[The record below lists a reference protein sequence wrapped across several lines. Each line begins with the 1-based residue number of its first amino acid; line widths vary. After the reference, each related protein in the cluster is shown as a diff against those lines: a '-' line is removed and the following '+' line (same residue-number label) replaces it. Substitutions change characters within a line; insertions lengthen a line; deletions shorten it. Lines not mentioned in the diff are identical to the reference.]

1 MRRTQRRNIE
11 TRWIVSHK
19 FERGAKDKTFKARNL
34 KFETIQ
40 MTKTKICNI
49 PSRLLADSTLSIF
62 PI

>member
-19 FERGAKDKTFKARNL
+19 FERGAKNKTFKARNL

-40 MTKTKICNI
+40 MTKNQNM
-49 PSRLLADSTLSIF
+49 
-62 PI
+62 

>member
-1 MRRTQRRNIE
+1 MRRTQSQNIE

-19 FERGAKDKTFKARNL
+19 FERGAKNKTFKARNL

-40 MTKTKICNI
+40 MTKTKICKI
-49 PSRLLADSTLSIF
+49 PSRLLGDSTFSIF

>member
-1 MRRTQRRNIE
+1 MRRTQSQNIE

-19 FERGAKDKTFKARNL
+19 FERGAKNKTFKAQNL

-40 MTKTKICNI
+40 MTKTKICKI
-49 PSRLLADSTLSIF
+49 PSRLLANSMFSIF